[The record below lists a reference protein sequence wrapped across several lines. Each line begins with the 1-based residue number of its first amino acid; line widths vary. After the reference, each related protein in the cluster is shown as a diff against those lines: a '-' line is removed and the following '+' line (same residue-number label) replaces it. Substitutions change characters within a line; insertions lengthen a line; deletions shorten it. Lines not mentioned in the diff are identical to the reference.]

1 MADLVLMPKLG
12 FDMAEGTLIRWSKK
26 EGNKSKRGS
35 ARRIETDKAT
45 VEVESQFTGVVYKE
59 LVKEGTSVPVSTLIA
74 IVSQPGEKR
83 DEKIHPGY
91 FGSPGKSGKTH

>member
-26 EGNKSKRGS
+26 EGEQVKKGEVL
-35 ARRIETDKAT
+35 AEIETDKAT

-74 IVSQPGEKR
+74 IVSQ
-83 DEKIHPGY
+83 
-91 FGSPGKSGKTH
+91 SPFRFRTGISTERRERRAT